1 MKSKKNTYDLLI
13 LFLLFLI
20 ILFSY
25 YLYYTYLKNKECNRE
40 NFIENTIM
48 NKTTDLMLDLD
59 FNKIEKFNT
68 TDFPIHEYLI
78 YNKNRI
84 NFVVYDKLRKMNIT
98 YSKYYDKVKN
108 IVKMSSKNNNTCLK
122 LYNNNLYLSYLSF
135 DLGNTFIN
143 TISISF
149 RINNN
154 NPIHILLKCK
164 DAISKKIFY
173 VALIKKKKSNKYSL
187 VMDRIELKIDSS
199 TEKSDFELI
208 RDSEIFRLTNE
219 VHNNE
224 YRSEYLNIAEK
235 DEFINIDIIKD
246 YIDTKHFIYHI
257 YRDGYEIE
265 QGNKTENLLSYG
277 ECTIGEYF
285 DGYIRYIKLYNNAQE
300 PIMNSHSLDCI
311 IDYKDKHIDEEIDEE
326 GRLTRK
332 LNLFYFTN
340 FGKDDMKIL
349 SAPAG
354 TDYKKFNKIRS
365 HLDSA
370 HIVTGFDEIPF
381 DNRNCNN
388 DDLNEKICKQRDTYK
403 INSEDNKNIIDM
415 KNNNTLCLD
424 KII

>member
-1 MKSKKNTYDLLI
+1 MKNKKKTYDLFI

-20 ILFSY
+20 FIFVIAIIIKY
-25 YLYYTYLKNKECNRE
+25 FKNKKCRE
-40 NFIENTIM
+40 HFIENTIL
-48 NKTTDLMLDLD
+48 NKTTDLILDLD
-59 FNKIEKFNT
+59 FNKIKKFNT
-68 TDFPIHEYLI
+68 TDYPIQEYLI
-78 YNKNRI
+78 YNKNKI
-84 NFVVYDKLRKMNIT
+84 NFMVYDKLRKMNIT
-98 YSKYYDKVKN
+98 YSKYYNKIKN

-143 TISISF
+143 TISVSF
-149 RINNN
+149 RVNNN
-154 NPIHILLKCK
+154 NPIHIVLKCK
-164 DAISKKIFY
+164 DLMSKKLFY
-173 VALIKKKKSNKYSL
+173 IALIKKHKTHKYSL
-187 VMDRIELKIDSS
+187 IMDRIELKIDS
-199 TEKSDFELI
+199 TEKTDFELI
-208 RDSEIFRLTNE
+208 RDSEIFRLKNK

-224 YRSEYLNIAEK
+224 YRSEFLNIAEK

-300 PIMNSHSLDCI
+300 PIMNSHSLDYI
-311 IDYKDKHIDEEIDEE
+311 IDNKNKHIDEEIDEE
-326 GRLTRK
+326 GRLTK
-332 LNLFYFTN
+332 KTNLLYFTN

-354 TDYKKFNKIRS
+354 TDYKKFNTIRS

-370 HIVTGFDEIPF
+370 HIITGFDEMPF

-388 DDLNEKICKQRDTYK
+388 DDLNEKICKQRDTY
-403 INSEDNKNIIDM
+403 NVNLEDNKSTIDM

>member
-1 MKSKKNTYDLLI
+1 MKSKKNTYDLFI

-20 ILFSY
+20 FIFVIAIIIKY
-25 YLYYTYLKNKECNRE
+25 FKNKKCNRE

-68 TDFPIHEYLI
+68 TDYPIQEYLM

-98 YSKYYDKVKN
+98 YSKYYNKIQN
-108 IVKMSSKNNNTCLK
+108 IVKMSSKNDNTCLK

-143 TISISF
+143 TISVSF

-164 DAISKKIFY
+164 DPMSKKIFY
-173 VALIKKKKSNKYSL
+173 VALIKKKKTHKYSL
-187 VMDRIELKIDSS
+187 IMDRIELKIDS
-199 TEKSDFELI
+199 TEKTDFELI

-224 YRSEYLNIAEK
+224 YRSEYLNIVEK
-235 DEFINIDIIKD
+235 DEFIKIDIIKD

-285 DGYIRYIKLYNNAQE
+285 DGYIRFIKLYNNAQE
-300 PIMNSHSLDCI
+300 PIMNSHAVDCI
-311 IDYKDKHIDEEIDEE
+311 IDYKNKNIDEEIDEE
-326 GRLTRK
+326 GRLTK
-332 LNLFYFTN
+332 KANLLYFTN
-340 FGKDDMKIL
+340 FGKEDMKIL

-354 TDYKKFNKIRS
+354 TDYKKFNTIRS

-370 HIVTGFDEIPF
+370 HIITGFDEMPF

-388 DDLNEKICKQRDTYK
+388 DDLNEKICKQRDTYNV
-403 INSEDNKNIIDM
+403 NSEDNKSIIDM